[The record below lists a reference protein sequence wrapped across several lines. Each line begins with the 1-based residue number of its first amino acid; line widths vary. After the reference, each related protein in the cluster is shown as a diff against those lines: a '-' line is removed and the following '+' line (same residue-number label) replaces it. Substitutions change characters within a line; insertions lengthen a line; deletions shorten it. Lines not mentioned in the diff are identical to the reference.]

1 MGRPKKWNPSP
12 FTARE
17 RITGHML
24 RCKYGPNMQTEL
36 RVKKDFGDL
45 CRMNHCTPEDAYV
58 PFIGQMRVAG
68 MSAGTIREYVG
79 HVVKGKRSTAAYIA
93 LRTAE
98 SLQTDSPVVHA
109 ADTDQE
115 HIESLIAKTKGL
127 TRAHLW
133 LMMVTGARSK
143 DVSRLRARCFK
154 KRSKKSMV
162 ILFCWTKGIKRLRHR
177 REVEYPLEGLMAPPC
192 EFGSLL
198 RKSKPDDTPFA
209 CTTAISNAAL
219 REAGGRGE
227 RTTTG
232 TFRRLFSKRIDKH
245 CKENNIPKRSMML
258 HASDDM
264 DAAFYAIDNRN

>member
-115 HIESLIAKTKGL
+115 HIESLIAKKDKGFDESPSMADDGDGCPIQG
-127 TRAHLW
+127 R
-133 LMMVTGARSK
+133 VTFTCSMLQKEIKEIHGHPVLL
-143 DVSRLRARCFK
+143 D
-154 KRSKKSMV
+154 KRDQA
-162 ILFCWTKGIKRLRHR
+162 LA
-177 REVEYPLEGLMAPPC
+177 AP
-192 EFGSLL
+192 
-198 RKSKPDDTPFA
+198 T
-209 CTTAISNAAL
+209 
-219 REAGGRGE
+219 
-227 RTTTG
+227 
-232 TFRRLFSKRIDKH
+232 
-245 CKENNIPKRSMML
+245 
-258 HASDDM
+258 
-264 DAAFYAIDNRN
+264 